1 MKHWPLLLGLSLAA
15 LGAWLWID
23 PPSLPRERELLR
35 VGDWRAT
42 VEGRE
47 RLPGWVAPLV
57 VGFGAGLLVFGLVRR
72 R

>member
-1 MKHWPLLLGLSLAA
+1 MKHWPAILGVLLLA
-15 LGAWLWID
+15 LGAWLWLE
-23 PPSLPRERELLR
+23 PPSLPKERELLR

-47 RLPGWVAPLV
+47 RLPAWVAPLV
-57 VGFGAGLLVFGLVRR
+57 VGFGGGLLVVALLRR